1 MNRIRL
7 KYRIGVSM
15 VLWISM
21 AAAVSAQTGGGSDL
35 SSIESKANR
44 ILSLQEKIED
54 LKKEITKQELEKEVM
69 IESAR
74 QRLADKL
81 EEIEN
86 SESWKNRRESA
97 RSGWEENSPGTCS
110 AGGPPPICTAD
121 HWHRVP
127 SSVAWEKYEEYRDG
141 VLEEYHERIR
151 NAGKAQEG
159 KIADASSA
167 IEQALDDIERLKREI
182 VAHSS
187 DYKENV
193 VKTGKSRHSG
203 PIRELMRLLA
213 EKHNLEDRIDVYNV
227 KLKELDEEE
236 DKTVKEAREK
246 ISLKIDGEKAKLQ
259 DRIDE
264 NKSRLQRLFQAQQER
279 TSSLQNELRTWKSDL
294 FQLEL
299 LLRDTSKLKV
309 GEYPLL
315 IAQQKQL
322 GTQIRE
328 GEERLLKFRDEFQQQ
343 ETTIKEENTVFSDKI
358 WDYTANLSHYQDKAV
373 LAIEDAFTSKRT
385 ILHQG
390 KEARIGMLR
399 QKAELLAEKTELARQ
414 DFMTWAS
421 QVDQERVK
429 LMKECQKVGC
439 SCYGSDTYGTIV
451 LNWNN
456 SYDCVDT
463 MDASR
468 YGSVGIYG
476 CSEESADY
484 HQFYAALKGNLSDSD
499 LAALRRSIT
508 KSRYDLMYNTL
519 ID

>member
-1 MNRIRL
+1 MNRVRL
-7 KYRIGVSM
+7 KSRIGVTI
-15 VLWISM
+15 VFWLSM
-21 AAAVSAQTGGGSDL
+21 AAAASGQTGGGSDL

-44 ILSLQEKIED
+44 IISLQGKIED
-54 LKKEITKQELEKEVM
+54 LKKEIAKQELEKEVM

-81 EEIEN
+81 DEIEN

-97 RSGWEENSPGTCS
+97 RSGWEENNPGTCS

-127 SSVAWEKYEEYRDG
+127 SSVAWKKYEEYRDG
-141 VLEEYHERIR
+141 ILEEYHERIR
-151 NAGKAQEG
+151 NAGKPQEG
-159 KIADASSA
+159 KIADAGSA

-193 VKTGKSRHSG
+193 VKTGKSRQSG

-227 KLKELDEEE
+227 KLKELDAEEE
-236 DKTVKEAREK
+236 KTVNEAREK
-246 ISLKIDGEKAKLQ
+246 ISFKIDGEKSKLQ

-264 NKSRLQRLFQAQQER
+264 NKDKLQMLVQAQQKR
-279 TSSLQNELRTWKSDL
+279 ASSLQKELGTWKSDL
-294 FQLEL
+294 FKLEL
-299 LLRDTSKLKV
+299 LLRDTSKLEE
-309 GEYPLL
+309 GQYPLL
-315 IAQQKQL
+315 IAKQKQL

-328 GEERLLKFRDEFQQQ
+328 GEEQLLQFRDEFQQQ
-343 ETTIKEENTVFSDKI
+343 ENTIKEENTVFSDKI
-358 WDYTANLSHYQDKAV
+358 WDYTANLSQYQDEAV
-373 LAIEDAFTSKRT
+373 VAIEDAFSSKRT

-390 KEARIGMLR
+390 KEARIGVLR
-399 QKAELLAEKTELARQ
+399 LKAELLAEKTELARQ
-414 DFMTWAS
+414 DFMAWAS
-421 QVDQERVK
+421 QVDQERIK
-429 LMKECQKVGC
+429 LMKECQKAGC
-439 SCYGSDTYGTIV
+439 SCYGSDTYGAIV

-499 LAALRRSIT
+499 LAALQRST
-508 KSRYDLMYNTL
+508 RKSRYDLMYNGL